1 MTACAPS
8 RLVVQTRTIEV
19 PVPQYV
25 GIPKRWTVPIPV
37 PPAPDG
43 RCIAED
49 GEPTMCGD
57 QLDTWIEDG
66 WAEALNEANRQLQ
79 RIACL
84 STMVVEGKGEEFR
97 CNTLEGR

>member
-1 MTACAPS
+1 
-8 RLVVQTRTIEV
+8 
-19 PVPQYV
+19 
-25 GIPKRWTVPIPV
+25 
-37 PPAPDG
+37 
-43 RCIAED
+43 
-49 GEPTMCGD
+49 MCGD